1 MKAKK
6 KPFEELSLE
15 ALGVSPDVKLR
26 VKSYSMPSGRKAGR
40 KVTDVAELVS
50 VLRNEAKV
58 I

>member
-1 MKAKK
+1 
-6 KPFEELSLE
+6 
-15 ALGVSPDVKLR
+15 VSPDVKLR

-40 KVTDVAELVS
+40 KVADVSELVS